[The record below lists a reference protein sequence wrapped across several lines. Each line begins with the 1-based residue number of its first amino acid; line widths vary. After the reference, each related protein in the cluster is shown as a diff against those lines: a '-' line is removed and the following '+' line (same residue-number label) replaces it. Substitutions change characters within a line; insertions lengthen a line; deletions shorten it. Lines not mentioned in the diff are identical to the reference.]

1 MTATDI
7 HARCM
12 PLPVEDMATGDILAG
27 ELVYGPG
34 LDPERMTVLL
44 PGRAPLLVAH
54 ADLAGCR
61 TRTVRADLDGG
72 LRLTMFPQAGGEA
85 VVWELS
91 SPAAG
96 EERETVLLVRV
107 GVSWLLPYLS
117 AAADVAPEGVDLP
130 VADWDAEAAE
140 WFGATRERDSS

>member
-1 MTATDI
+1 MAATDI
-7 HARCM
+7 VTRYM
-12 PLPVEDMATGDILAG
+12 PLPVEDMATGDILDG

-44 PGRAPLLVAH
+44 PGHAPLLVAH

-61 TRTVRADLDGG
+61 TRTVRAELGGG
-72 LRLTMFPQAGGEA
+72 LRLTMFPQAGRES

-91 SPAAG
+91 RPAAG
-96 EERETVLLVRV
+96 EERETLLLVRV

-117 AAADVAPEGVDLP
+117 AAADVAPAGVELP
-130 VADWDAEAAE
+130 VADWDAEAARF
-140 WFGATRERDSS
+140 FGGQP